1 MIRSLIEKELRQHR
15 TLLGFI
21 LLLLALGQLALFSNK
36 HLGNAGGSGFSLLS
50 QLWSYILP
58 PAALVL
64 GTGLVAT
71 EFRNKTQLFLEGL
84 PMPRWM
90 MLLVKYLFG
99 LGIIFICVVTL
110 LTGAWLKGRSA
121 EVMTVNFSAL
131 LAVKSMG
138 WAWFCWSVCFA
149 HGFLGRYRAWTGV
162 LFVFGLLI
170 LEDMGDGV
178 VSNFGPFELIS
189 GRFAYE
195 RFVWPVEA
203 LWVTAALIL
212 GMTLA
217 GFALGLVRDATV
229 ASMISEKMSIR
240 EKVVLLIAVT
250 AALISLG
257 ALREKSASQ
266 KPLNLPGAV
275 DFKRKLAS
283 VSVAAAV
290 AVPTPE
296 EEQALSAH
304 ATATGEMLEQMGT
317 YLECKSLPPVYLIHR
332 RDFSRET
339 IEVDDKQSNQLVL
352 IRCNL
357 VAQNPTDADFQSRIL
372 KAVVGSQ
379 QLGRLSSDA
388 RGWMLEGFA
397 TWWPVRDK
405 VQTAAEF
412 MKLTHHEKTISKRT
426 LQSSDL
432 ESWLKTAE
440 NMTLAEQRTVT
451 GLGMIALGDY
461 GDERRRRFLATVLG
475 YSAPEN
481 ALAMLHD
488 WFHPVEHALKSIT
501 GEDLS
506 SFAKKWTTALQA
518 EEAKP

>member
-1 MIRSLIEKELRQHR
+1 MILGLVEKEFRQHR

-21 LLLLALGQLALFSNK
+21 FLLLAGGQLILFTNK
-36 HLGNAGGSGFSLLS
+36 YLGNVGGSIFFLLS
-50 QLWSYILP
+50 QLWFNILP
-58 PAALVL
+58 LAALVL

-99 LGIIFICVVTL
+99 LGIVFICVIML
-110 LTGAWLKGRSA
+110 LAGAWWKGCSV

-131 LAVKSMG
+131 LIVKSVG
-138 WAWFCWSVCFA
+138 WGWFCWAVCFA
-149 HGFLGRYRAWTGV
+149 HGFLGRYRGWAGV
-162 LFVFGLLI
+162 MVVLGLLL
-170 LEDMGDGV
+170 LEDMGGGV
-178 VSNFGPFELIS
+178 VSDFGPFELIS

-203 LWVTAALIL
+203 LWWTAALITA
-212 GMTLA
+212 MTLV
-217 GFALGLVRDATV
+217 GFGLGLVRDATV
-229 ASMISEKMSIR
+229 ASMMSEKMSLR
-240 EKVVLLIAVT
+240 EKVVLSMVTIAT
-250 AALISLG
+250 LISLG
-257 ALREKSASQ
+257 TLHEKSISQ

-275 DFKRKLAS
+275 DFKRNLAS

-304 ATATGEMLEQMGT
+304 AAATGEMLEQVGT

-339 IEVDDKQSNQLVL
+339 FEVDDEQSARLVL

-357 VAQNPTDADFQSRIL
+357 VAQNPTDADFQSQIL
-372 KAVVGSQ
+372 KAVVGGQ
-379 QLGRLSSDA
+379 QLGRLSSDT
-388 RGWMLEGFA
+388 RGWVLEGFA
-397 TWWPVRDK
+397 TWWPVREQVK
-405 VQTAAEF
+405 TAAEF
-412 MKLTHHEKTISKRT
+412 MKFSHLEKKFSKRT
-426 LQSSDL
+426 LRSCDL
-432 ESWLKTAE
+432 ESWLKITE
-440 NMTLAEQRTVT
+440 NMTHAEQRTVA

-461 GDERRRRFLATVLG
+461 GDEQRRRFLATVLG

-481 ALAMLHD
+481 ALAVLHD
-488 WFHPVEHALKSIT
+488 WFHPVGRVLKTIT